1 MIEIA
6 NFTKKYGKRI
16 IYDNVSFNLPNNGVV
31 AIVGESGSGKTTLLN
46 AIAGLD
52 FDYEGEILIDADNL
66 RALNQ
71 NSLSDYRIHNIGY
84 VFQNFNLLNLETAE
98 ANILL
103 PLECT
108 CNYSKKVKHRRIQE
122 LSCLLGIGKLL
133 NQNVNKLSGGEKQRV
148 AIARAMINS
157 PKLILCD
164 EPTGALDEQNSVQ
177 IYDILRKIS
186 SNSLII
192 IASHD
197 VEGVSKIADKIITLK
212 DAKVSIKDNKYLN
225 EKETLSLPTNNQKIQ
240 KASLPLAFKVK
251 HSFQKI
257 KTKKFRSVI
266 THMMLSLSLT
276 GIGLSLIISNNVSNK
291 IQSAFKN
298 LVNGNQIVMSLKQ
311 ENQNTF
317 TNVYSAPYKELEKI
331 YSKYSYH
338 LEGVGVNYLVNYEDF
353 FKDNNSVYI
362 HDDKHKVYVPSL
374 SSRSINEFRW
384 IEDNNEIDLEN
395 PLGDDE
401 VVLGLNYADMVN
413 LCFGLKIERNYT
425 SLSKYIKKTDL
436 FMDLQV
442 ANISWQY
449 DDEQIF
455 KIKAVTESNKTL
467 LYHSNNLW
475 NEVVFENMM
484 RIPSDDD
491 EKHEFP
497 WEMQKLYYFKTIED
511 PQKFL
516 DIVMFDNDFADFVFE
531 RNNDGYSPLLCNP
544 NEPCKDNRI
553 FIYIVDK
560 NSINPAH
567 IKYISETD
575 YDVKDYYFTSDFGY
589 ASYSSNVMSG
599 FSKNIFVSLDEE
611 KIRNAIDADNEL
623 SNEINVSLDLPSDVV
638 QGNFLNGISNGVR
651 FSTKLNKLINGR
663 SPKNNHEIAISLGL
677 AQTIDPKELA
687 IGKYLYIAGENSE
700 YIDDNKN
707 LIKDYALTKVVVVGL
722 VGEEKNYIY
731 NDNLWPISF
740 FRDELGV
747 SSFLLIPKSVVIELE
762 EDVDANKIIQKFNKM
777 FHEYKFTS
785 PINELTKSVDSTLE
799 FANVILI
806 GFSILSTFISILLLG
821 TVVLLNILESKEE
834 IKMFEIIGIK
844 QKDIN
849 SLFMTQ
855 SLLQGLAAFLI
866 SAIEIMIVDYIISF
880 SLETSLHVSLKYS
893 LNAIPLLVVFTF
905 AVIIPIFVSII
916 ITKFLSFKRI
926 KPIAKL
932 NSNC

>member
-6 NFTKKYGKRI
+6 NFTKKYVKRI

-66 RALNQ
+66 RTLNQ

-84 VFQNFNLLNLETAE
+84 VFQNFNLLNLETVE

-108 CNYSKKVKHRRIQE
+108 CNYSKKVKHRKIQE
-122 LSCLLGIGKLL
+122 LSCLLGISKLL

-148 AIARAMINS
+148 AIARAMVNS

-353 FKDNNSVYI
+353 FRDDNSVYI

-425 SLSKYIKKTDL
+425 SLSKYIKKADL

-442 ANISWQY
+442 ANNSWQY

-531 RNNDGYSPLLCNP
+531 RNSDGYSPLLCNM

-567 IKYISETD
+567 IKYISEID
-575 YDVKDYYFTSDFGY
+575 HDVKDYYFTSDFGY

-663 SPKNNHEIAISLGL
+663 SPKNNHEIVISLGL

-707 LIKDYALTKVVVVGL
+707 LIRDYALTKVVVVGL
-722 VGEEKNYIY
+722 VDEEKNYIY

-866 SAIEIMIVDYIISF
+866 SAIEIVIVDYIISF
-880 SLETSLHVSLKYS
+880 SLETSLHVSLNYS

-905 AVIIPIFVSII
+905 AVIIPISVSII
-916 ITKFLSFKRI
+916 ITKFLSLKRI
-926 KPIAKL
+926 KLIAKL

>member
-66 RALNQ
+66 RTLNQ

-108 CNYSKKVKHRRIQE
+108 CNYSKKVKHRKIQE
-122 LSCLLGIGKLL
+122 LCCLLGIGKLL
-133 NQNVNKLSGGEKQRV
+133 NQTVNKLSGGEKQRV

-164 EPTGALDEQNSVQ
+164 EPTGALDEQNSAQ

-197 VEGVSKIADKIITLK
+197 VEGVNKIADKIITLK
-212 DAKVSIKDNKYLN
+212 DAKISIRDNKYLN
-225 EKETLSLPTNNQKIQ
+225 EKETLSLPANNQKIQ

-317 TNVYSAPYKELEKI
+317 TNVYSAPFKELEKI
-331 YSKYSYH
+331 YSKYSYY
-338 LEGVGVNYLVNYEDF
+338 LEGIGVNYLVNYEDF

-395 PLGDDE
+395 LLGDDE

-442 ANISWQY
+442 ANNSWQY

-531 RNNDGYSPLLCNP
+531 RNNDGYSPLLCKP
-544 NEPCKDNRI
+544 NESCKDNRI

-567 IKYISETD
+567 IKYISEID
-575 YDVKDYYFTSDFGY
+575 HDVKDYYFTSDFGY

-611 KIRNAIDADNEL
+611 KIRSAIDADNEL

-707 LIKDYALTKVVVVGL
+707 LIRDYALTKVVVVGL
-722 VGEEKNYIY
+722 VDEEKNYIY

-893 LNAIPLLVVFTF
+893 LNAIPLLVVFIF

-916 ITKFLSFKRI
+916 ITKFLSLKRI

>member
-6 NFTKKYGKRI
+6 NFTKKYVKRI
-16 IYDNVSFNLPNNGVV
+16 ICDNVSFNLPNNGVV

-52 FDYEGEILIDADNL
+52 FNYEGEILIDADNL
-66 RALNQ
+66 RTLNQ

-108 CNYSKKVKHRRIQE
+108 CNYSKKVKHRKIQE
-122 LSCLLGIGKLL
+122 LSCLLGISKLL

-353 FKDNNSVYI
+353 FRDNNSVYI

-395 PLGDDE
+395 PLGNDE

-442 ANISWQY
+442 ANNSWKY

-531 RNNDGYSPLLCNP
+531 RNSDGYSPLLCNM

-567 IKYISETD
+567 IKYISEID
-575 YDVKDYYFTSDFGY
+575 HDVKDYYFTSDFGY

-663 SPKNNHEIAISLGL
+663 SPKNNHEIVISLGL

-707 LIKDYALTKVVVVGL
+707 LIRDYALTKVVVVGL
-722 VGEEKNYIY
+722 VDEEKNYIY

-866 SAIEIMIVDYIISF
+866 SAIEIVIVDYIISF
-880 SLETSLHVSLKYS
+880 SLETSLHVSLNYS

-905 AVIIPIFVSII
+905 AVIIPISVSII
-916 ITKFLSFKRI
+916 ITKFLSLKRI
-926 KPIAKL
+926 KLIAKL